1 MTEHAELEI
10 RLRFGPDANKVRLEP
25 SLRLPG
31 SDALREPPGGE
42 DLVADFDLEG
52 LEALWLAGDHE
63 AYGQKLTACLFAPP
77 AVRDFLARARQ
88 SAQAQD
94 PPLPLRLRLRAGAG
108 AYEMH
113 RLCWELLHDP
123 EHPGRLLAT
132 DENVLLSRYLTS
144 SDFRPVRTRPQAG
157 IRALVVVA
165 NPANL
170 QRYQGEGGR
179 ALAPVDV
186 AGELERAREAL
197 RPIPVTALCSAHDV
211 DCRGRPTLDEM
222 VEHLRDG
229 YEVLYLVAHGA
240 LSKEGEPLLWLEDA
254 GGQADVVTADDTRRT
269 DGRRVSGLVTRLSQ
283 MPRLPRLVILAS
295 CQSAGEGDEP
305 ASPNTRV
312 LSALGP
318 RLAEAG
324 VPAVVAMQGS
334 VTMATVAQFMPVLFR
349 ELRRDGQIDRAV
361 AAARQA
367 VQERSDWWMPV
378 LFTRLESGQL
388 FSRRGRAVGDEP
400 EAFWTRLLKDIGRAK
415 CTPFLGPGVTAD
427 LLPSPS
433 DLART
438 LAQEYDY
445 PLPDCDSLVRVGQ
458 FVATHGYAGLCEDM
472 VQSLVAGYRRRMG
485 LPHEPG
491 GPEVSLSQAVASS
504 NWSERVQTLLDGE
517 IHHQLADLHLPLY
530 VTTNFDN
537 FMTLALQASRPAE
550 ERDRVRRVALA
561 WREEPTDEAGH
572 EHSTLVPPP
581 SGQDPV
587 ILHLFGTDDD
597 LLSMVLTEDDYLDYL
612 ARVFRDHQALLPG
625 NAKSIVAST
634 SLLFLG
640 YDLHDLAFKVILRGL
655 LPNLDLKRW
664 KRRHVAVQLEPS
676 AVDQAHYREVVGYL
690 QDYFSMSYEVQVD
703 VYWGSVHQFVS
714 ELHDRWTGWQQE
726 QGHG

>member
-1 MTEHAELEI
+1 MTDHAELEI
-10 RLRFGPDANKVRLEP
+10 RLRLGPDANKARLEP

-31 SDALREPPGGE
+31 SDAPLEPPGGE

-52 LEALWLAGDHE
+52 LEALWLAGDYE
-63 AYGQKLTACLFAPP
+63 AYGQKLTACLFAAS
-77 AVRDFLARARQ
+77 AVRTFLARARAATQ
-88 SAQAQD
+88 VQD

-108 AYEMH
+108 ASEMH

-123 EHPGRLLAT
+123 EYPDRLLAT

-144 SDFRPVRTRPQAG
+144 SDFRPVRTRPQAA

-170 QRYQGEGGR
+170 HRYQGEEGR
-179 ALAPVDV
+179 ALAPVNV
-186 AGELERAREAL
+186 AEELERAREAL
-197 RPIPVTALCSAHDV
+197 RPIPITALCSADDL

-222 VEHLRDG
+222 VDHLRDG
-229 YEVLYLVAHGA
+229 YDVLYLVAHGA
-240 LSKEGEPLLWLEDA
+240 LSKDGEPLLWLEDA
-254 GGQADVVTADDTRRT
+254 GGQADVIAADDTWRP
-269 DGRRVSGLVTRLSQ
+269 DGRRVSGLVSRLSE

-295 CQSAGEGDEP
+295 CQGAGVGDER
-305 ASPNTRV
+305 ASPDTHV

-334 VTMATVAQFMPVLFR
+334 ITMATVAKFMPALFK

-378 LFTRLESGQL
+378 LFTRLESGEL
-388 FSRRGRAVGDEP
+388 FSRHGRAVGDEP
-400 EAFWTRLLKDIGRAK
+400 EAFWTRLLKDIGREK
-415 CTPFLGPGVTAD
+415 CTPFLGPDVTAD

-438 LAQEYDY
+438 LALEYDY

-458 FVATHGYAGLCEDM
+458 FVATHGYAGLCEDV
-472 VQSLVAGYRRRMG
+472 VQSLVAGYRRRTG

-491 GPEVSLSQAVASS
+491 GPEVSLTEAVESS

-537 FMTLALQASRPAE
+537 FMTLALRARLPAE

-561 WREEPTDEAGH
+561 WREQPSDEAGH
-572 EHSTLVPPP
+572 EHSSLVPPP
-581 SGQDPV
+581 SRQDPV
-587 ILHLFGTDDD
+587 VLHLFGTDDD

-612 ARVFRDHQALLPG
+612 ARVFRDHQTLLPG
-625 NAKSIVAST
+625 NAKATVAKS

-655 LPNLDLKRW
+655 LPNLNLKRW

-676 AVDQAHYREVVGYL
+676 AVDQAHYKDVVDYL
-690 QDYFSMSYEVQVD
+690 QDYFSTSYDVQVD

-714 ELHDRWTGWQQE
+714 ELHDRWTAWQQE
-726 QGHG
+726 QSHG